1 MRYSL
6 KDEGF
11 VFTLKV
17 NSGKKDEKMMR
28 QLQLYI
34 DKADTICR
42 IKTNYSGKLHCIV
55 EMGYVDDD
63 FSRGRYSLKLTFI
76 PRPD

>member
-6 KDEGF
+6 KDEGV
-11 VFTLKV
+11 VFILKV
-17 NSGKKDEKMMR
+17 NSNKKDEKMIR

-34 DKADTICR
+34 DKAM
-42 IKTNYSGKLHCIV
+42 IKCNKMTNHIGKWHCIA

-63 FSRGRYSLKLTFI
+63 FPRNRYSLKLIFT
-76 PRPD
+76 PKPD